1 MAVVLLSGD
10 LMGASRVE
18 GAARMASVEFRMVGN
33 VDAAVECCAA
43 QPVMLVMVD
52 LATAG
57 LDVAALVERLKGRSN
72 HVPTIVAFGPHVHD
86 AVLDAAKEAGCDQVV
101 SRGQFMS
108 QADAIVARFSTNK

>member
-18 GAARMASVEFRMVGN
+18 GAARLSGVDFRMAEN
-33 VDAAVECCAA
+33 IDAAVECCVA
-43 QPVMLVMVD
+43 QPVTLVIVD

-57 LDVAALVERLKGRSN
+57 LDVAALVERLKNKSAHR
-72 HVPTIVAFGPHVHD
+72 PAIVAFGPHVHE
-86 AVLDAAKEAGCDQVV
+86 ATLDAAKAAGCDQVL

-108 QADAIVARFSTNK
+108 QAGAIIARCAAAN